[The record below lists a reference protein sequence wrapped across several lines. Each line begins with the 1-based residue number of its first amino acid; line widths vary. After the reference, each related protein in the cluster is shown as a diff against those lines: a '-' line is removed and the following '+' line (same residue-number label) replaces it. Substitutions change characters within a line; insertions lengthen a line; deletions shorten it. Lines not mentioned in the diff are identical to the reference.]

1 MTKLIIS
8 VLAILLVGCTSLE
21 QKLSKCPGR
30 SIDEIINRRGSPD
43 EVTPLYNG
51 GNEMTWKQRWGANG
65 ESICAVRFKCGS
77 NGIIRSYSY
86 HNCGLEGS
94 GYGP

>member
-1 MTKLIIS
+1 MTKLLIS
-8 VLAILLVGCTSLE
+8 VLVILLVGCTSLE
-21 QKLSKCPGR
+21 QKLSKSPGR

-43 EVTPLYNG
+43 EVTPLYNR
-51 GNEMTWKQRWGANG
+51 GNEMTWEQRWGANG
-65 ESICAVRFKCGS
+65 ESICAVRFKCDS